1 MDSPLIK
8 GGQVT
13 PSDLVLGCKV
23 LSSSTIDEVLT
34 KPTFWDSV
42 HYYLMMFF
50 PAYFRYVLTG
60 IRVHF
65 EDATS
70 WPEVIKKEEGEG
82 DGKGVPWVCSVI
94 ASLVK
99 CGVPLNEVLTM
110 PEGQAVWLHITI
122 GINEGA
128 QVDILSTEMEKELRE
143 MMMEEFR
150 LRNPTTEEANE
161 CD

>member
-42 HYYLMMFF
+42 HYYLMVIS
-50 PAYFRYVLTG
+50 PAYFRYVLAG

-70 WPEVIKKEEGEG
+70 WPEVIKKENET

-128 QVDILSTEMEKELRE
+128 DVDILSTEMEKELRE